1 MSNLKNWNVL
11 IVEDEVDGQEV
22 VEGILSYFNIATD
35 VAATAEEA
43 IQLLGKNRY
52 TAAVIDLGLP
62 GIDGLELMR
71 YIREQPALSGLPSIA
86 ITAYH
91 TSKLKSEALEAG
103 FDAYFAKPL
112 DDTSF
117 ARELERV
124 VMNAS

>member
-22 VEGILSYFNIATD
+22 VEGILGYFNIATD

-43 IQLLGKNRY
+43 IQLLAQQRY

-71 YIREQPALSGLPSIA
+71 LIREQQALAGLPCIA

-91 TSKLKSEALEAG
+91 TSQLKREALEAG

-117 ARELERV
+117 TRELERV
-124 VMNAS
+124 VVNAS